1 MTLKEF
7 IDSEG
12 ISTYQ
17 FARMMKDAGREVNQ
31 SVAWRWYAGKQNP
44 AWETVAYIT
53 RATKGKVQANDFV
66 LPID

>member
-17 FARMMKDAGREVNQ
+17 FARMMAEAGREVNQ

-53 RATKGKVQANDFV
+53 KATKGKVQANDFV